1 MHDYRTELAA
11 ISADT
16 SKGQNTDVFSSDFT
30 LKRAGNLVR
39 ISIQTDTTAAIN
51 VVPNSGSALHLGNA
65 TANTLAT
72 FTFALDHGRTWNI
85 QHSHSGDVAI
95 EHCVVQEVQQ

>member
-16 SKGQNTDVFSSDFT
+16 SKGATTDLFASDFT

-39 ISIQTDTTAAIN
+39 ISVQVATTTDIN
-51 VVPNSGSALHLGNA
+51 LVPNTGSALHLGNSS
-65 TANTLAT
+65 ANTLNT
-72 FTFALDHGRTWNI
+72 FTVALDHGRTWNI
-85 QHSHSGDVAI
+85 QHAHGSAVTF